1 MQIVTKVELLQKC
14 WIYTKRCDI
23 LLDKERDD
31 MKRAI
36 YISILCTVM
45 LTACGNV
52 SESTKRAET
61 SDVSQT
67 TTTLTTSAATA
78 KEEKDTS
85 EATTTTKK
93 SSQTVSSSSK
103 PTGITV
109 TTTKKSG
116 SSGASGNSVQ
126 GQNNSV
132 QNNNGQENNYQPEQ
146 NSQQTYNSPSNN
158 DQSNNGAQQNN
169 QSSDNKPQNNNPS
182 PPVTTAKPAV
192 TNPPTTTTPKP
203 QTEPPEDIIEDTTS
217 LQSVLNYVNSL
228 GRTTDEYYNIGAG
241 LGHNGSDY
249 GKAEAVYNWIRG
261 NVSGN
266 CQVFSAATMYAC
278 KGVGL
283 ECRYAFFSPDAW
295 YGHMANLVCVEGT
308 WYVFDTQGGR
318 FLKSDKY
325 GEITRIFDEN
335 DNTIEI
341 SISESAY

>member
-1 MQIVTKVELLQKC
+1 MKKAITILAICSLL
-14 WIYTKRCDI
+14 
-23 LLDKERDD
+23 
-31 MKRAI
+31 
-36 YISILCTVM
+36 
-45 LTACGNV
+45 LTACGQIDDTESKSETTTAIA
-52 SESTKRAET
+52 SESTAGEDTAET
-61 SDVSQT
+61 SS
-67 TTTLTTSAATA
+67 A

-103 PTGITV
+103 PTGTTV
-109 TTTKKSG
+109 TTTQKF
-116 SSGASGNSVQ
+116 SSLNANGNSNQ
-126 GQNNSV
+126 RQNNAV
-132 QNNNGQENNYQPEQ
+132 QNNNGQVNYQPEQ
-146 NSQQTYNSPSNN
+146 NNQQPDNN
-158 DQSNNGAQQNN
+158 QSNNGAQQNN

-182 PPVTTAKPAV
+182 APVTTAKPAV
-192 TNPPTTTTPKP
+192 TNPPTTTPKP

>member
-85 EATTTTKK
+85 ETATTIK
-93 SSQTVSSSSK
+93 SSQRVSETSK
-103 PTGITV
+103 PTDITV

-116 SSGASGNSVQ
+116 SSNANGNSNQ
-126 GQNNSV
+126 G
-132 QNNNGQENNYQPEQ
+132 QNNNGQENNYQPVQ
-146 NSQQTYNSPSNN
+146 NDPQPDNSPSDNN
-158 DQSNNGAQQNN
+158 RSNNGAEQNN
-169 QSSDNKPQNNNPS
+169 DPT
-182 PPVTTAKPAV
+182 PPTTTAKPAV

-203 QTEPPEDIIEDTTS
+203 QITVPQTEPPEVVIEDTTN

-228 GRTTDEYYNIGAG
+228 GRSIDEYYNIGAG
-241 LGHNGSDY
+241 LSHDGSDY
-249 GKAEAVYNWIRG
+249 GKAEAVYNWIRD

-266 CQVFSAATMYAC
+266 CQVFSVATMYAC
-278 KGVGL
+278 KGIGL
-283 ECRYAFFSPDAW
+283 ECRYAFFSPDDW
-295 YGHMANLVCVEGT
+295 YGHMANLVNVGGA

-325 GEITRIFDEN
+325 GDITRIFDEN
-335 DNTIEI
+335 DNTIEL
-341 SISESAY
+341 SVSESAY

>member
-61 SDVSQT
+61 SEVSQT

-85 EATTTTKK
+85 ETTTTIK
-93 SSQTVSSSSK
+93 SSQRVSENSK
-103 PTGITV
+103 PTGTAV

-116 SSGASGNSVQ
+116 SSNANGNSNQ
-126 GQNNSV
+126 G
-132 QNNNGQENNYQPEQ
+132 QNNNGQENNYQPVQ
-146 NSQQTYNSPSNN
+146 NDPQPDNSPSDNN
-158 DQSNNGAQQNN
+158 RSNNGAEQNN
-169 QSSDNKPQNNNPS
+169 DPT
-182 PPVTTAKPAV
+182 PPTTTAKPAV

-203 QTEPPEDIIEDTTS
+203 QITVPQTEPPEVVIEDTTN

-228 GRTTDEYYNIGAG
+228 GRSIDEYYNIGAG
-241 LGHNGSDY
+241 LSHDGSDY
-249 GKAEAVYNWIRG
+249 GKAEAVYNWIRD

-266 CQVFSAATMYAC
+266 CQVFSVATMYAC
-278 KGVGL
+278 KGIGL
-283 ECRYAFFSPDAW
+283 ECRYAFFSPDDW
-295 YGHMANLVCVEGT
+295 YGHMANLVNVDGA

-325 GEITRIFDEN
+325 GDITRIFDEN
-335 DNTIEI
+335 DNTIEL
-341 SISESAY
+341 SVSESAY

>member
-1 MQIVTKVELLQKC
+1 MKKAITILAICSLL
-14 WIYTKRCDI
+14 
-23 LLDKERDD
+23 
-31 MKRAI
+31 
-36 YISILCTVM
+36 
-45 LTACGNV
+45 LTACGQIDDTESKVETTTTTV
-52 SESTKRAET
+52 SESTTDTET
-61 SDVSQT
+61 SS
-67 TTTLTTSAATA
+67 A

-116 SSGASGNSVQ
+116 SSGASGNSIQ
-126 GQNNSV
+126 GQNNAV

-146 NSQQTYNSPSNN
+146 NSQQTYNSPSDNN
-158 DQSNNGAQQNN
+158 QSNNGAQQNN

-192 TNPPTTTTPKP
+192 TNPPTTTPKP

-241 LGHNGSDY
+241 LSHDGSDY
-249 GKAEAVYNWIRG
+249 GKAEAVYNWIRD

-266 CQVFSAATMYAC
+266 CQVFSVATMYAC
-278 KGVGL
+278 KGIGL
-283 ECRYAFFSPDAW
+283 ECRYAFFSSDDW
-295 YGHMANLVCVEGT
+295 YGHMANLVNVSGA

-325 GEITRIFDEN
+325 GDITQIFDEN
-335 DNTIEI
+335 DNTIEL
-341 SISESAY
+341 SVSESAY